1 MASRQLDDKK
11 PHRKA
16 KPRSR
21 PANPIAAAIQSWI
34 TVYLPP
40 LESEAQNLRN
50 ESLVNS
56 APKRFTIY
64 EPLALLPTGSFTS
77 ETWASIL
84 GVCGEAACNSLWQS
98 ILQEISKTGQGVVT
112 HLAVNE
118 GIPLHKAGE
127 EDENVRRSPS
137 GLRMLFGDFGP
148 SEGVGEHPRKS
159 DFEDAFW
166 VGTKQNGILQ
176 TWGPRW
182 TMFSRGNVKEKARL
196 LGFRRPS
203 LTRGTEEEQGESWAV
218 DLYAGI
224 GYFVFSYAALGM
236 RVLCWEIN
244 PWSVE
249 GLRRGALANKW
260 SVKVIEGDDL
270 QLPVNQLL
278 AGGERII
285 VFLESN
291 EKALERIGEIQETG
305 LARNIEHVNCGFLPT
320 SEPVWKSAWEVTKF
334 APEAWLHL
342 HENVGVEDIESRR
355 GSIQGAFETWAAASG
370 ASSRTPKVEHVEQV
384 KTFAPG
390 VWHCV
395 FDVCITG
402 GSSISN
408 NGT

>member
-1 MASRQLDDKK
+1 MATQQLGHKNRHSK
-11 PHRKA
+11 P
-16 KPRSR
+16 KPRQV
-21 PANPIAAAIQSWI
+21 NHITAAVQSWI
-34 TVYLPP
+34 STTLPSA
-40 LESEAQNLRN
+40 ESANEDSRN
-50 ESLVNS
+50 QDLLNT

-77 ETWASIL
+77 ETWASVL
-84 GVCGEAACNSLWQS
+84 QTCDEAACNSLWQS
-98 ILQEISKTGQGVVT
+98 ILREISKTGQGKVT

-118 GIPLHKAGE
+118 GIPLHKDGE
-127 EDENVRRSPS
+127 DAENVRRSPS

-148 SEGVGEHPRKS
+148 ARVDEQPTGS

-176 TWGPRW
+176 TWAPRW
-182 TMFSRGNVKEKARL
+182 TMFSRGNVKEKARV
-196 LGFRRPS
+196 LGFKRPPAG
-203 LTRGTEEEQGESWAV
+203 RENMWAV

-249 GLRRGALANKW
+249 GLRRGAEANKW
-260 SVKVIEGDDL
+260 SVKVIQGEDL
-270 QLPVNQLL
+270 ALPMEKLF
-278 AGGERII
+278 AGGEKII

-291 EKALERIGEIQETG
+291 ERASKRIAEAQSAG
-305 LARNIEHVNCGFLPT
+305 LATNIAHVNCGFLPT
-320 SEPVWKSAWEVTKF
+320 SEPAWETAWEITRL

-342 HENVGVEDIESRR
+342 HDNVGVADIESRR
-355 GSIQGAFETWAAASG
+355 AAIQTTFATWAAAAAASG
-370 ASSRTPKVEHVEQV
+370 GGRSRVPSVEHVEQV

-402 GSSISN
+402 GSISN